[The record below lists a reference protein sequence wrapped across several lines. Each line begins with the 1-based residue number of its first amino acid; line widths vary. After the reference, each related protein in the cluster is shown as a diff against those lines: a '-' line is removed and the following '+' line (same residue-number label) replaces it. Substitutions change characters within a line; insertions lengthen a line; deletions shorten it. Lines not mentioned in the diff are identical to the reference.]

1 MSTSGTLS
9 GKRILLGVSGGIA
22 AYKGADL
29 VRRLKEVGAEV
40 QVVMTPGAQRF
51 VTPLTFQALSGRPVR
66 TELWDMAAEHAMG
79 HIELARWAELIIV
92 APATADCIA
101 HLAHGLATDLLTTL
115 CLATEAPIAVAP
127 AMNWAMW
134 SNAATQDNLAT
145 LRSRGMQILGPGEGE
160 LAEGEVGMG
169 RMLEPGE
176 IVEVLDH
183 TPRPLQGL
191 QVLVTAGPTREPL
204 DPVRFVSNRSSGKMG
219 FAVARAAA
227 EAGAQVTLVT
237 GPVHLVTPRD
247 VLRVDVETAAEMHA
261 AVMKRAKQAQVFIAT
276 AAVADYSPKRTAT
289 QKIKKKSASLEV
301 KLARTPDILAEVAA
315 LKSAPFTVGFA
326 AETEKLEAH
335 AREKLTRKSLDL
347 LAANLVG
354 NGRGF
359 DTDDNALTLYWKGG
373 KQELPN
379 APKRQI
385 ARQLIEMIGQH
396 YKKK

>member
-1 MSTSGTLS
+1 VSLS
-9 GKRILLGVSGGIA
+9 GKRIVLGVSGGIA
-22 AYKGADL
+22 AYKSADL
-29 VRRLKEVGAEV
+29 VRRLKEAGAEV
-40 QVVMTPGAQRF
+40 QVVMTAGAQRF
-51 VTPLTFQALSGRPVR
+51 VTPLTFQALSGKPVR

-79 HIELARWAELIIV
+79 HIELGRWAELILV

-115 CLATEAPIAVAP
+115 CLATEAPIAIAP

-134 SNAATQDNLAT
+134 NSAATQDNLAT
-145 LRSRGMQILGPGEGE
+145 LRQRNVQILGPGEGE
-160 LAEGEVGMG
+160 LAEGEVGVG
-169 RMLEPGE
+169 RMLEPAE
-176 IVEVLDH
+176 MVAMLDQA
-183 TPRPLQGL
+183 PRPLTGVD
-191 QVLVTAGPTREPL
+191 VLITAGPTREPL

-227 EAGAQVTLVT
+227 EAGAKVTLVT

-261 AVMKRAKQAQVFIAT
+261 AVMKRAKQAQVFIAA
-276 AAVADYSPKRTAT
+276 AAVADYAPKRAAT

-301 KLARTPDILAEVAA
+301 KMARTADILAEVAA
-315 LKSAPFTVGFA
+315 LKSAPYTVGFA

-335 AREKLTRKSLDL
+335 AREKLTKKHLDL

-354 NGRGF
+354 KGKGF

-373 KQELPN
+373 TQQLSN
-379 APKRQI
+379 APKLEI
-385 ARQLIEMIGQH
+385 ARQLIQVIGTH

>member
-1 MSTSGTLS
+1 MSLS
-9 GKRILLGVSGGIA
+9 GKRIVLGVSGGIA
-22 AYKGADL
+22 AYKSADL
-29 VRRLKEVGAEV
+29 VRRLKEEGAEV
-40 QVVMTPGAQRF
+40 QVVMTAGAQRF
-51 VTPLTFQALSGRPVR
+51 VTPLTFQALSGKPVR

-79 HIELARWAELIIV
+79 HIELGRWAELILV

-115 CLATEAPIAVAP
+115 CLATEAPIAIAP

-134 SNAATQDNLAT
+134 NSAATQDNLAT
-145 LRSRGMQILGPGEGE
+145 LRQRNVQILGPGEGE
-160 LAEGEVGMG
+160 LAEGEVGVG
-169 RMLEPGE
+169 RMLEPAE
-176 IVEVLDH
+176 MVAMLDQA
-183 TPRPLQGL
+183 PRPLTGVD
-191 QVLVTAGPTREPL
+191 VLITAGPTREPL

-227 EAGAQVTLVT
+227 EAGAKVTLVT

-261 AVMKRAKQAQVFIAT
+261 AVMKRAKQAQVFIAA
-276 AAVADYSPKRTAT
+276 AAVADYAPKRAAT

-301 KLARTPDILAEVAA
+301 KMARTADILAEVAA
-315 LKSAPFTVGFA
+315 LKSAPYTVGFA

-335 AREKLTRKSLDL
+335 AREKLTKKHLDL

-354 NGRGF
+354 KGKGF

-373 KQELPN
+373 TQQLSN
-379 APKRQI
+379 APKLEI
-385 ARQLIEMIGQH
+385 ARQLIQVIGTH

>member
-1 MSTSGTLS
+1 MSLS

-22 AYKGADL
+22 AYKSADL
-29 VRRLKEVGAEV
+29 TRRLKEAGAEV
-40 QVVMTPGAQRF
+40 QVVMTAGAQRF

-79 HIELARWAELIIV
+79 HIELGRWAELILV
-92 APATADCIA
+92 APATADLLA

-115 CLATEAPIAVAP
+115 CLASEAPIAVAP

-134 SNAATQDNLAT
+134 NNAATQENLDL
-145 LRSRGMQILGPGEGE
+145 LRSRNVQILGPGEGE
-160 LAEGEVGMG
+160 LAEGEVGVG
-169 RMLEPGE
+169 RMLEPAE
-176 IVEVLDH
+176 IVAALDH
-183 TPRPLQGL
+183 APRPLAGVN
-191 QVLVTAGPTREPL
+191 VLITAGPTREPL

-227 EAGAQVTLVT
+227 EAGASVTLVT
-237 GPVHLVTPRD
+237 GPVHLVSPRD

-261 AVMKRAKQAQVFIAT
+261 AVMKRAPQSQVFIAT
-276 AAVADYSPKRTAT
+276 AAVADYSPKRVAE
-289 QKIKKKSASLEV
+289 QKIKKKGASLEV

-315 LKSAPFTVGFA
+315 LKSAPYTVGFA

-335 AREKLTRKSLDL
+335 AREKLTKKGLDL

-354 NGRGF
+354 KGKGF
-359 DTDDNALTLYWKGG
+359 DTDNNALTLYWKGG
-373 KQELPN
+373 KQELHN
-379 APKRQI
+379 APKLQI
-385 ARQLIEMIGQH
+385 ARQLVEVIAQH